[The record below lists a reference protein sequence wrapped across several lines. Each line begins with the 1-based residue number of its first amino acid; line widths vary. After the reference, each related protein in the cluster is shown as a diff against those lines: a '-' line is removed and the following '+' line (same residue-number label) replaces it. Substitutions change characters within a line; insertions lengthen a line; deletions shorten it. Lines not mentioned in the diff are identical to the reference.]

1 MNDAICTSY
10 FKDGRTNTTTQS
22 YTAAW
27 VQFINQLER
36 SRAALSSINKRES
49 TVPAFPFDE
58 TETTYG
64 EGRHLLPPV

>member
-1 MNDAICTSY
+1 MNDTICKSF
-10 FKDGRTNTTTQS
+10 FKDGKTSTTVQA
-22 YTAAW
+22 YTDAW
-27 VQFINQLER
+27 VRFLNQLEH
-36 SRAALSSINKRES
+36 SRVVLSGINKRES

>member
-1 MNDAICTSY
+1 MNDTICKNC
-10 FKDGRTNTTTQS
+10 FKDGKTSTTVQA
-22 YTAAW
+22 YTGAW
-27 VQFINQLER
+27 VRFLNQLEH

-49 TVPAFPFDE
+49 AVPAFSFDE